1 MKNILRRTGTKG
13 PVIRVRLGDLMSDG
27 RVQADMMIMIDV
39 IAIGTGLG
47 IEIERGIEI
56 ETGREDMIVGEMT
69 ETATEIETE
78 IETGIEIGIDVDMT
92 NRPPDVALLHLID
105 IENHLFQLVTS
116 IQTRLGDHLPQAQR
130 PKRRSRG

>member
-1 MKNILRRTGTKG
+1 
-13 PVIRVRLGDLMSDG
+13 MSDG